1 MPLRTVKN
9 IKINF
14 LPLDFD
20 FIVLPYALRK
30 NDIQHIKDVLGPA
43 GAHIHI
49 LAKVNT
55 IEALRNFEELVQSAD
70 GIVLNRAELS
80 LELPAEKLMLA

>member
-1 MPLRTVKN
+1 MKGTFSTALKTVFKL
-9 IKINF
+9 INLTSYF
-14 LPLDFD
+14 IDFD

-55 IEALRNFEELVQSAD
+55 IEALRNYEELV
-70 GIVLNRAELS
+70 
-80 LELPAEKLMLA
+80 